1 MSTDVS
7 GVFISFERLRALE
20 TLEAEQSAIIAKA
33 KKDRDA
39 ERLRELH
46 EKQKANPEP
55 NKKRT
60 LANYHKNKEEIN
72 AKRREQYKAKKAL
85 ESTPPS

>member
-20 TLEAEQSAIIAKA
+20 ALEAEQPAIIAKA
-33 KKDRDA
+33 KADRDA

-55 NKKRT
+55 NKKRA

-85 ESTPPS
+85 ESTRQN